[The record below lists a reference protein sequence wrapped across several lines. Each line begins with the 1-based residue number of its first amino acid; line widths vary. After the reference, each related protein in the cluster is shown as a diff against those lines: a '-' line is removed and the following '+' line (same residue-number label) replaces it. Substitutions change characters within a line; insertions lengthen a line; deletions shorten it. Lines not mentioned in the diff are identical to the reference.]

1 MISTLRNNNPNR
13 RPSSSFYC
21 YVEAQKLPLPKLIT
35 MQKQTEALTQRQAR
49 RAALNLIC
57 PGSANQKTFFFFFSQ
72 VFFNYSGCNLIIWDF
87 LVPILI
93 LLLKPLIKIL

>member
-57 PGSANQKTFFFFFSQ
+57 PGSANQKDYRSWPTSQ
-72 VFFNYSGCNLIIWDF
+72 QMLAANENAH
-87 LVPILI
+87 
-93 LLLKPLIKIL
+93 